1 MRNFPPARRRGEV
14 AMWEFEDSIETPARR
29 ERVWDLYTDVQGW
42 PSWNPGVGRA
52 ELDGPFTEGATGVVR
67 GVGGPSSK
75 LKVLAVE
82 PERRLVTQ
90 ASERFMRLR
99 FEHELTDGEDG
110 RLRITHRVRMT
121 GIGTPLMKRTVGPRL
136 ERTIPAA
143 LAALAE
149 RATAAQPTSEPK

>member
-1 MRNFPPARRRGEV
+1 
-14 AMWEFEDSIETPARR
+14 MWEFEDSIETPATR
-29 ERVWDLYTDVQGW
+29 ERVWALYTDVPRW

-52 ELDGPFTEGATGVVR
+52 ELDGPVREGATGIVR

-90 ASERFMRLR
+90 ASERFMQLR
-99 FEHELTDGEDG
+99 FEHELTDADGG
-110 RLRITHRVRMT
+110 RLRVTHRVRMT
-121 GIGTPLMKRTVGPRL
+121 GIATPLMKRTVGPRL

-149 RATAAQPTSEPK
+149 RATAAQPASEPE

>member
-1 MRNFPPARRRGEV
+1 
-14 AMWEFEDSIETPARR
+14 MWEFEDSIETSATR
-29 ERVWDLYTDVQGW
+29 ERVWALYTDVPGW

-52 ELDGPFTEGATGVVR
+52 ELDGPVVEGATGTVR
-67 GVGGPSSK
+67 GVAGPASK

-90 ASERFMRLR
+90 ASERFMQLR
-99 FEHELTDGEDG
+99 FEQELSDGDGG

-121 GIGTPLMKRTVGPRL
+121 GIATPLMKRTVGPRL

-143 LAALAE
+143 LAALVAL
-149 RATAAQPTSEPK
+149 ATAAQPPPEPK

>member
-1 MRNFPPARRRGEV
+1 
-14 AMWEFEDSIETPARR
+14 MWEFEDSIDTPATR
-29 ERVWDLYTDVQGW
+29 ERVWALYTDVASW

-52 ELDGPFTEGATGVVR
+52 ELDGPVAEGVTGTVR

-90 ASERFMRLR
+90 ASERFMQPR
-99 FEHELTDGEDG
+99 FEHELTDGDDG

-121 GIGTPLMKRTVGPRL
+121 GIATPLMKRTVGRRL
-136 ERTIPAA
+136 QRTIPAA